1 MRILTI
7 LVLLVAVSGCTRW
20 AMNANLNEAYQ
31 AYDRGDCDSVM
42 LSLSKVER
50 QSRERSYVWPEVSM
64 LRGQCLERQ
73 KLYVDAVQTYQFLIA
88 KYPSSEYA
96 YRARARLD
104 TLSQLGHNL
113 GGQPAKPLPAS
124 K

>member
-1 MRILTI
+1 
-7 LVLLVAVSGCTRW
+7 
-20 AMNANLNEAYQ
+20 
-31 AYDRGDCDSVM
+31 
-42 LSLSKVER
+42 
-50 QSRERSYVWPEVSM
+50 M

-104 TLSQLGHNL
+104 TLAQLGHNL
-113 GGQPAKPLPAS
+113 AGQPAKPFPAS

>member
-7 LVLLVAVSGCTRW
+7 VLLLAAVSGCTRW

-50 QSRERSYVWPEVSM
+50 QSRERQYVMPEVTM

-73 KLYVDAVQTYQFLIA
+73 KLYVDAAQTYQFLIG
-88 KYPSSEYA
+88 KYPTSEYA
-96 YRARARLD
+96 YRARARLE
-104 TLSQLGHNL
+104 TLSQLGHN
-113 GGQPAKPLPAS
+113 PPAAKPLPAA

>member
-20 AMNANLNEAYQ
+20 AMNANLNEAYH
-31 AYDRGDCDSVM
+31 AYERGDCDSVM

-88 KYPSSEYA
+88 RYPSSEYA

-104 TLSQLGHNL
+104 TLAQLGHNL
-113 GGQPAKPLPAS
+113 AGQPAKSFPAS